1 MARTSNRTNNRW
13 VYAAHSAIHG
23 KGLFA
28 RADMEAGTAI
38 VEYSGLRV
46 CASVGKRMAE
56 AGNVYM
62 FQINRREFIDG
73 SVATNLARH
82 ANHSCAP
89 NAQSVGIA
97 GGLWLCARRRIV
109 KGEEITY
116 DYGYSIRDE
125 NSPCRCGAAGCIG
138 VIAHPR

>member
-1 MARTSNRTNNRW
+1 MASKRTNNRW
-13 VYAAHSAIHG
+13 VYADQSGIHG

-28 RADMEAGTAI
+28 RASLKAGMAI
-38 VEYSGLRV
+38 VEYSGPRV
-46 CASVGKRMAE
+46 SYSEGKRMAD

-62 FQINRREFIDG
+62 FQANRREFIDG
-73 SVATNLARH
+73 SVVTNLARH

-97 GGLWLCARRRIV
+97 GQIWLRAKRDIV

-125 NSPCRCGAAGCIG
+125 DTLCHCGADACTG
-138 VIAHPR
+138 VIARARV